1 MQKKYRYR
9 LDRRGRRITAVVTI
23 LLVTAFVAFHF
34 VWGANYL
41 PAWMLFLLLC
51 VVLLYILSIPRYI
64 SLDDTSID
72 IHCIVDLTRIHL
84 EDVELIRRIEPTEFR
99 RLWPLL
105 GSYGFWGGRRECFL
119 TECLSLYCRHPH
131 CGARRRFAAAVR
143 RSRFSGEPEY
153 RASKS

>member
-51 VVLLYILSIPRYI
+51 VEI
-64 SLDDTSID
+64 
-72 IHCIVDLTRIHL
+72 
-84 EDVELIRRIEPTEFR
+84 
-99 RLWPLL
+99 
-105 GSYGFWGGRRECFL
+105 GRA
-119 TECLSLYCRHPH
+119 H
-131 CGARRRFAAAVR
+131 V
-143 RSRFSGEPEY
+143 
-153 RASKS
+153 